1 MSEVIKKGKFW
12 VEVDA
17 KGKELKRSR
26 NRFSPS
32 ETPTKKAAPK
42 KKAAA
47 KK

>member
-26 NRFSPS
+26 NRFEPS
-32 ETPTKKAAPK
+32 KKAAPK

>member
-1 MSEVIKKGKFW
+1 MSEVVKKGKW
-12 VEVDA
+12 WIEVDA

-26 NRFSPS
+26 SRF
-32 ETPTKKAAPK
+32 EPTKKAAPK